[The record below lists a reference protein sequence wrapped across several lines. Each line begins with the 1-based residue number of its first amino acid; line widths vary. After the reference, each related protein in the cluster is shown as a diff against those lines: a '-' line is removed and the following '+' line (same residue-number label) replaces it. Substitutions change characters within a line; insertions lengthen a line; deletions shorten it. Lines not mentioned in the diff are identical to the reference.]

1 MEIPVSVKMLI
12 PIVAG
17 FISLILFIVRCK
29 DKRSVQGVYTKNM
42 TSIMFIFTAVMAT
55 FNNPTQWQY
64 GFMLTCG
71 LIFGMLG
78 DIYLDLKWVYP
89 DDMKKYLEY
98 GFICFGFGHLFY
110 MGGMFVAAGLTFK
123 HILIAAVVG
132 SVVAVGNLL
141 LEKPMKQDFG
151 KFRAIVTVYSFI
163 LAMMVATS
171 VISAI
176 VTGEKSFIVYAVGAV
191 SFLISDLILSPMYFG
206 EGKNTPANFIL
217 NHVTYYAGQYLI
229 AFSILLMPK
238 IGA

>member
-1 MEIPVSVKMLI
+1 MEIPALVKVFI
-12 PIVAG
+12 PIIAG
-17 FISLILFIVRCK
+17 LISLILFIVRCK

-42 TSIMFIFTAVMAT
+42 TSIMFIFTAVMST

-110 MGGMFVAAGLTFK
+110 IGAMLVAAKLSFK
-123 HILIAAVVG
+123 HMLIAAVVG
-132 SVVAVGNLL
+132 AVVAAGNRL
-141 LEKPMKQDFG
+141 LEKPMKQNFG
-151 KFRAIVTVYSFI
+151 KFKGIVTIYSFI

-171 VISAI
+171 VVSAI
-176 VTGEKSFIVYAVGAV
+176 VTGEKSFIIYAVGAIL
-191 SFLISDLILSPMYFG
+191 FLISDLILSPMYFG
-206 EGKNTPANFIL
+206 EGKNTPTNFIL

-229 AFSILLMPK
+229 AFSIFFMPQ